1 MMDQRFLFFFSI
13 NVQLIEQ
20 GERGQH
26 VRSQCSDCSTGRGME
41 DGSCHY
47 TTSHIPNLCLRGYN
61 KLYEP
66 TDQERR
72 ERRKRRDQAW
82 P

>member
-1 MMDQRFLFFFSI
+1 MYVGSAVIVVLGGGWRM
-13 NVQLIEQ
+13 
-20 GERGQH
+20 GH
-26 VRSQCSDCSTGRGME
+26 VTTQ
-41 DGSCHY
+41 
-47 TTSHIPNLCLRGYN
+47 TSHIPNVCLRGYN